1 MCDYL
6 NKHITL
12 QQRKTTMKRNRFTLI
27 ELLVVIA
34 IIAILAAMLLPALS
48 KARMKARSTSC
59 LNNIKELRLAI
70 TFYENDDDEFMM
82 PSVSYKTDSSTSGT
96 PWAMLLQRTGNLN
109 NAQAD
114 TKQHIPEFQC
124 PEKLN
129 QVVTVSGYTYNH
141 ANTSVV
147 NTYQYGANR
156 YVHPGVKPGTKRRR
170 AAQLKYPSQTS
181 SLGDSKK
188 SSTFSDASGNEMKNM
203 DFPHNGQQYVIVAF
217 VDGHAGSELM
227 TPILTPGSDGNPR
240 YVTYCSPF
248 WAYYGSIYTSY
259 SWYY

>member
-1 MCDYL
+1 M
-6 NKHITL
+6 K
-12 QQRKTTMKRNRFTLI
+12 KTCFTLI

-59 LNNIKELRLAI
+59 LNNVKELRLAI
-70 TFYENDDDEFMM
+70 TFYENDDEEFMM
-82 PSVSYKTDSSTSGT
+82 PSISYKTDSSTSGT
-96 PWAMLLQRTGNLN
+96 PWALLLQRTGNLN
-109 NAQAD
+109 NAPAD
-114 TKQHIPEFQC
+114 QKQNIPEFQC
-124 PEKLN
+124 PEKVN
-129 QVVTVSGYTYNH
+129 QVVTASGYTYNH
-141 ANTSVV
+141 ANTSIVG
-147 NTYQYGANR
+147 TYQYGANR
-156 YVHPGVKPGTKRRR
+156 YCHPGIKPSTKRRR
-170 AAQLKYPSQTS
+170 AAQLKYPSQTCS
-181 SLGDSKK
+181 IGDSKK
-188 SSTFSDASGNEMKNM
+188 AATFADASGNEMKTL

-227 TPILTPGSDGNPR
+227 TPVLTPGADGNPR